1 MLKKKTLPGKTLLK
15 TLTIISLATL
25 ALALVACQGSAGE
38 TGPVGPQGEAGQA
51 GLIGP
56 QGPAGSDGQ
65 VGQAGPAGNS
75 GQGGPAGSRGTAGP
89 AGPSGAAGES
99 GLTPEFRFIDG
110 GLAWRYVGQDN
121 AQWQPLTGVAPA
133 NSEAMISSTH
143 AGWEVIPIFTVGDR
157 VGDYRPP
164 GILDG
169 AGAFKMDD
177 NTVRVLVNHELRPQQ
192 GYPYQLAN
200 GTSLTGSR
208 ISYFDID
215 TNSLQVKGSG
225 LAYDTVVNRYG
236 TALETESLDDG
247 DSGPLRRLCSSVF
260 VAKGNYGL
268 ADDIYFTGEETNGGQ
283 LFALDVANKVLYA
296 VPQAGRAAFENVTL
310 IDSGDS
316 NKVAIVIGDDA
327 QGRPLTLYMGEKNA
341 LGDGSFLDRN
351 GLAQGKLY
359 AWVADNG
366 DSSPEDF
373 GKTGETRQGRF
384 VEIDIHDDGMA
395 GAENRD
401 AVGYVSQDLQLAL
414 TFGSAE
420 LGETGVGAFQFSRPE
435 DLAVNPENGSQ
446 FVLASTGR
454 GQLYPS
460 DDWGTTYIAD
470 FNPDDMTA
478 TLRIIYSGDDAGDGQ
493 FPGPDYGLRSPDNL
507 EWASDGFVY
516 VQEDRSTS
524 IGEFGGESGREA
536 SVWQMDP
543 ETGSLTRI
551 AEVNRQAV
559 PVGAVDIDPNDL
571 GDWET
576 SGVIDVTH
584 LFEADTITLLVN
596 VQAHSMRGD
605 LLGGENAEQD
615 LVQGGQIVLL
625 RKTAAPRLSLDVLG
639 SYSSGS
645 VFESAAEIVSFDP
658 TTNRAFVV
666 NAEVAKVDVL
676 DLSDPTTPVKVDS
689 LDASRFGAGVNSVD
703 VHDGVLAV
711 AVEGNDVDSPGIAAF
726 YATDT
731 LQPLGSA
738 ATGVLPDMITF
749 TPDGRYVLTADEGQ
763 PSDDYSID
771 PPGTITVIDVSGG
784 FANPAVATAAF
795 DGTGLNTTV
804 LAQRGLRVF
813 GPGADLAA
821 DAEPEY
827 IAVSADSSTAY
838 VGMQE
843 NNAIAVVDVASATIT
858 RLIPLGYKDHMLPGN
873 ELDASNEDDA
883 IRITSWPVLGMY
895 QPDAIAAYT
904 AVDGRTYLVS
914 ANEGDARD
922 YDGYSEE
929 ARVKDLTLDPTAF
942 PNAEFLQADENLG
955 RLKTTTAFGDTDG
968 DGDHDVIYSYGARS
982 LTIWDT
988 QGRVVFDS
996 GSQVARLLAEQ
1007 SPGTFNSN
1015 GLAESFDSRS
1025 DDKGAEPEAVAI
1037 GSIAGRTYAFLGLE
1051 RAGGIVIFDVTV
1063 PAKAAL
1069 VGYVNNSNPEGDL
1082 EAGTAGDVGPE
1093 GLEFVPA
1100 AASPA
1105 GEPLLLVAN
1114 EVSGTT
1120 TIYRITVD

>member
-1 MLKKKTLPGKTLLK
+1 MLKKKALPGKTLLK
-15 TLTIISLATL
+15 ALTIISLATL
-25 ALALVACQGSAGE
+25 ALALVACQAEAGGVGPIGPAGAPGAAGE
-38 TGPVGPQGEAGQA
+38 VGPQGPAGPA
-51 GLIGP
+51 GAPGP
-56 QGPAGSDGQ
+56 QGPAGSAGQ
-65 VGQAGPAGNS
+65 PGIAGPAGDAGSN
-75 GQGGPAGSRGTAGP
+75 GPAGSRGP
-89 AGPSGAAGES
+89 AGSAGA
-99 GLTPEFRFIDG
+99 DG
-110 GLAWRYVGQDN
+110 RSLELGVDDSVLAWRYAGQGDD
-121 AQWQPLTGVAPA
+121 QWQ
-133 NSEAMISSTH
+133 
-143 AGWEVIPIFTVGDR
+143 R
-157 VGDYRPP
+157 
-164 GILDG
+164 
-169 AGAFKMDD
+169 
-177 NTVRVLVNHELRPQQ
+177 
-192 GYPYQLAN
+192 
-200 GTSLTGSR
+200 
-208 ISYFDID
+208 
-215 TNSLQVKGSG
+215 
-225 LAYDTVVNRYG
+225 
-236 TALETESLDDG
+236 
-247 DSGPLRRLCSSVF
+247 
-260 VAKGNYGL
+260 
-268 ADDIYFTGEETNGGQ
+268 
-283 LFALDVANKVLYA
+283 
-296 VPQAGRAAFENVTL
+296 
-310 IDSGDS
+310 
-316 NKVAIVIGDDA
+316 
-327 QGRPLTLYMGEKNA
+327 
-341 LGDGSFLDRN
+341 
-351 GLAQGKLY
+351 LAQLPPMSG
-359 AWVADNG
+359 
-366 DSSPEDF
+366 
-373 GKTGETRQGRF
+373 TG
-384 VEIDIHDDGMA
+384 
-395 GAENRD
+395 
-401 AVGYVSQDLQLAL
+401 
-414 TFGSAE
+414 
-420 LGETGVGAFQFSRPE
+420 
-435 DLAVNPENGSQ
+435 
-446 FVLASTGR
+446 
-454 GQLYPS
+454 
-460 DDWGTTYIAD
+460 
-470 FNPDDMTA
+470 
-478 TLRIIYSGDDAGDGQ
+478 
-493 FPGPDYGLRSPDNL
+493 GL
-507 EWASDGFVY
+507 
-516 VQEDRSTS
+516 S
-524 IGEFGGESGREA
+524 I
-536 SVWQMDP
+536 
-543 ETGSLTRI
+543 
-551 AEVNRQAV
+551 
-559 PVGAVDIDPNDL
+559 
-571 GDWET
+571 
-576 SGVIDVTH
+576 
-584 LFEADTITLLVN
+584 
-596 VQAHSMRGD
+596 
-605 LLGGENAEQD
+605 
-615 LVQGGQIVLL
+615 
-625 RKTAAPRLSLDVLG
+625 SLDVLG

-666 NAEVAKVDVL
+666 NAEVAMVDVL
-676 DLSDPTTPVKVDS
+676 DLSDPAAPVKVDS

-711 AVEGNDVDSPGIAAF
+711 AVEGNDVNSPGTAAF

-731 LQPLGSA
+731 LETLGSA

-795 DGTGLNTTV
+795 DGTGLNATV

-996 GSQVARLLAEQ
+996 GSQVARLLSEQ
-1007 SPGTFNSN
+1007 SPETFNSN

-1063 PAKAAL
+1063 PAQAAL

-1100 AASPA
+1100 SASPA